1 MQQFERRLI
10 RVVIGALARDDRRVG
25 KAQDQQSECS
35 QTARHREPVFP
46 SEMRT
51 RHFGRP
57 ALYGLA
63 GGSCDFSFSFSFSS
77 GGSGGYSCFVLC
89 ILRAESG

>member
-10 RVVIGALARDDRRVG
+10 RDVFGALARDDRRVG

-35 QTARHREPVFP
+35 QTSRHSEPVFP
-46 SEMRT
+46 IEMRA
-51 RHFGRP
+51 RHFGRL

-63 GGSCDFSFSFSFSS
+63 GGSCDFSFSFRS
-77 GGSGGYSCFVLC
+77 GGAGGYSCFVLC
-89 ILRAESG
+89 I